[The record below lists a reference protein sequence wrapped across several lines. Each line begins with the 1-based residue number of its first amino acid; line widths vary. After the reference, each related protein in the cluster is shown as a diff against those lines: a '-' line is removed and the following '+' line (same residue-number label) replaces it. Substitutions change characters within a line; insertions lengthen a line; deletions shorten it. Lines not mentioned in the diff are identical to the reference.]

1 MIETAIKLSMR
12 NKKSLLIN
20 DKAGC
25 YHCLEIFNVNEIK
38 SYTDQGET
46 ALCPKCN
53 ADSVIPGSSVEL
65 SKQKLEEI
73 KKYWFD

>member
-1 MIETAIKLSMR
+1 MIETAIKLAMR
-12 NKKSLLIN
+12 NKKALSTN

-25 YHCLEIFNVNEIK
+25 YKCLEIFNVSEIT

-53 ADSVIPGSSVEL
+53 VDSVISASVSGF
-65 SKQKLEEI
+65 SKEKLAEI
-73 KKYWFD
+73 KKYWFE

>member
-1 MIETAIKLSMR
+1 MIETAIQLSMR
-12 NKKSLLIN
+12 NKKALLTN

-53 ADSVIPGSSVEL
+53 IDAVISGSSIDL
-65 SKQKLEEI
+65 NKQKLEEI
-73 KKYWFD
+73 KKYWLN